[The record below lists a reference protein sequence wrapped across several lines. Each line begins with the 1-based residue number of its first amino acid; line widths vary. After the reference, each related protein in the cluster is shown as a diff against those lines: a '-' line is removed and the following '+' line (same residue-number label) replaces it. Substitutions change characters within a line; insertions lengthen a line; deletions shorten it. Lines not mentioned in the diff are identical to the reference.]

1 MKKVFS
7 CFLILLL
14 ALPVF
19 AADIIYV
26 RQNSGDTQLSIS
38 SIKEIT
44 FPSGSVVVT
53 MTDGTSKTYSS
64 STFVSLRFD
73 GNINVGVED
82 AINENGVLYD
92 GVIVKAPQAGI
103 AIYSTDGRLV
113 LATEDAQVNVSSL
126 ASGIY
131 IVKTGCVTT
140 KIVK

>member
-1 MKKVFS
+1 MKKIVS
-7 CFLILLL
+7 LFLIMLLSVS
-14 ALPVF
+14 VF
-19 AADIIYV
+19 ASDVLFV
-26 RQNSGDTQLSIS
+26 RQNSGDTQLTIS
-38 SIKEIT
+38 NIKEIT

-64 STFVSLRFD
+64 SSFVSLRFD

-113 LATEDAQVNVSSL
+113 LATEEAQVNVSSL